1 MNKKIGV
8 VIALTVTLVAVISV
22 GVIWL
27 KRKGTK
33 SEQKPL

>member
-22 GVIWL
+22 GVIWF
-27 KRKGTK
+27 KRKTK
-33 SEQKPL
+33 SEQKQL